1 MAKQKTPIDVTQFPA
16 GLTKKEFVML
26 PELKKYKSWF
36 TWAGIV
42 GIVSG
47 ILGFASFGQVA
58 ELEAQGYQ
66 VNMGFYGLFAI
77 LSVAEL
83 VFGILL
89 LVKKDT
95 KIAYVLGVL
104 GLVTAVLAL
113 ASGGRIGAGVIATV
127 LAIFGA
133 HNIDN
138 LWKEYQS
145 NQGNII

>member
-1 MAKQKTPIDVTQFPA
+1 MAKQKTPIDVTQFPE